1 MSIFTASTSKLSQIS
16 LNDTLYL
23 DFVDNDRNILQYT
36 EITECEGIL
45 SGSVILPSTPLKYQL
60 RGYDIQG
67 NPFSHLV
74 SDLLITFEYPDFQ
87 ISLIGSPIVV
97 VNPGKQSLVR
107 MSVQNTKKGPKN
119 LVISATVTTTA
130 GIGVKFVEDDV
141 LLIPQTEI
149 ELSFYLIASD
159 SVIEGQMLDLSF
171 VVTDECTNVPT
182 SMSFQA
188 IVKTAIEFNVTDKT
202 SKSLLFEWMPPNI
215 PGNITSYTLSL
226 DFVNRTITTIVFDES
241 TISYLL
247 ESLVP
252 YQLVYVGITAQ
263 ADSNE
268 TAANAPI
275 PIRTEES
282 GKPIPTTTNF
292 SINIHVPCQHI
303 FHLWM
308 YMNIFMSYIVMFNA
322 SQYKF
327 EQCIHAPCMHILI
340 LGIF

>member
-1 MSIFTASTSKLSQIS
+1 MFFYPCCVGDRSIFTASTSKLSQIS
-16 LNDTLYL
+16 LNNTLYL
-23 DFVDNDRNILQYT
+23 DFVDNDRNILEYT

-60 RGYDIQG
+60 RGYDIEG

-74 SDLLITFEYPDFQ
+74 SDFLITFEYPDFQ

-107 MSVQNTKKGPKN
+107 MSIQNTKEGPKN
-119 LVISATVTTTA
+119 LVVSATATTTV
-130 GIGVKFVEDDV
+130 GIDVEFLEDDV
-141 LLIPQTEI
+141 VSLPPQTEI

-171 VVTDECTNVPT
+171 VVTDECINVST

-188 IVKTAIEFNVTDKT
+188 IVKTAIEFNVTEKT
-202 SKSLLFEWMPPNI
+202 SKSLLFEWIPPNI

-226 DFVNRTITTIVFDES
+226 DFVNGTITTIVFDES

-275 PIRTEES
+275 PIRTEKS
-282 GKPIPTTTNF
+282 GNQIMFMN
-292 SINIHVPCQHI
+292 CI
-303 FHLWM
+303 FK
-308 YMNIFMSYIVMFNA
+308 FNTSHWA
-322 SQYKF
+322 
-327 EQCIHAPCMHILI
+327 
-340 LGIF
+340 

>member
-16 LNDTLYL
+16 LNNTLYL

-36 EITECEGIL
+36 EITECKGIL

-87 ISLIGSPIVV
+87 IALIGSPIVV

-130 GIGVKFVEDDV
+130 GIGVEFVEDDV
-141 LLIPQTEI
+141 SLIPQTEI

-182 SMSFQA
+182 SMPFQA
-188 IVKTAIEFNVTDKT
+188 IVKTAIA
-202 SKSLLFEWMPPNI
+202 
-215 PGNITSYTLSL
+215 
-226 DFVNRTITTIVFDES
+226 
-241 TISYLL
+241 
-247 ESLVP
+247 LVP
-252 YQLVYVGITAQ
+252 SAPRELAGEISNDTSVYL
-263 ADSNE
+263 SWNF
-268 TAANAPI
+268 P
-275 PIRTEES
+275 EEPNGVLLS
-282 GKPIPTTTNF
+282 
-292 SINIHVPCQHI
+292 
-303 FHLWM
+303 FHLFYGKTGSTKTEM
-308 YMNIFMSYIVMFNA
+308 VINNMNECYFT
-322 SQYKF
+322 
-327 EQCIHAPCMHILI
+327 
-340 LGIF
+340 